1 MKKTNLTNSLFQSRV
16 LPIIQVAETRI
27 KKLVLYYA
35 LSMKPLYELN
45 NKVRV
50 LIEEVDYRLPNTLI
64 DKDNYVNGLYEVYKK
79 LIKEVYKP
87 IYDNFILISLAI
99 LLKPKFKDR
108 YVIKTPIE
116 LIKKLKTDK
125 EFAREFADS
134 GKGEKLTGYKLDMRY
149 ERKGYPYIKDYPQLL
164 KERIKDMAK
173 TQTTSVGG
181 TTTGMSLWQKAEL
194 DLRHEKQMDMINEL
208 KTKGVKLAWTSSH
221 PDCSKRCEPWQ
232 GKLFDLQAMHSD
244 LSNHRMNYK
253 VDGNTVYCFEEVIH
267 QQQKTKSGKVYE
279 NNIIVGFNCRHKLIE
294 YEPGSVPPKQF
305 SKKDVKE
312 QRKINLKLRELERK
326 IRYLKQQVILYNSI
340 DKQRAMLIQRQ
351 VDRLVAYY
359 KKFANDNGYSWYE
372 YRIKV

>member
-1 MKKTNLTNSLFQSRV
+1 MKKTNLTNSLFQSKV
-16 LPIIQVAETRI
+16 LPIIERAETEI

-35 LSMKPLYELN
+35 LSMKPIYELN

-50 LIEEVDYRLPNTLI
+50 LIEAVDDRLPNTLI
-64 DKDNYVNGLYEVYKK
+64 DKDAYVNGLYETYRE
-79 LIKEVYKP
+79 LINKVYKP

-99 LLKPKFKDR
+99 LLKPKFKER
-108 YVIKTPIE
+108 YVIKTPLE
-116 LIKKLKTDK
+116 FIKKINTDK
-125 EFAREFADS
+125 DFAKEIATYR
-134 GKGEKLTGYKLDMRY
+134 LDMKY

-164 KERIKDMAK
+164 KERIKDLSK
-173 TQTTSVGG
+173 TQTVSFNGDTR
-181 TTTGMSLWQKAEL
+181 GMSLWQKAEL
-194 DLRHEKQMDMINEL
+194 DLRHEKQMDMIDEL
-208 KTKGVKLAWTSSH
+208 KERNVKLAWTSSH

-232 GKLFDLQAMHSD
+232 GKLFDLEATHSD

-253 VDGNTVYCFEEVIH
+253 VEGHTVYCFEEVIH

-294 YEPGSVPPKQF
+294 YKPGSVPPKEF
-305 SKKDVKE
+305 SKKDVAE